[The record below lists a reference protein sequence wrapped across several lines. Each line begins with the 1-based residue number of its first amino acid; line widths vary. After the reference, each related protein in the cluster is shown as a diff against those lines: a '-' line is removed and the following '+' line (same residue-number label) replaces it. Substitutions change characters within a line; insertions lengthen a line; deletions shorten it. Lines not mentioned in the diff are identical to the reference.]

1 MDEHH
6 RPRRDRHRRGLRH
19 RARCGGWIRAGR
31 CPCARRR
38 EAYRHIA
45 GDRCAAPRI
54 ASFVADLHQEE
65 AAEGS
70 IVNVSS
76 TFGHRPIAGAGHYA
90 ATKAALE
97 QLTRS
102 WALQLA
108 PEHIRVNRVAPGPVE
123 TGILATSGL
132 TAEVQ
137 EHVKQEERERVPLGR
152 RGEPGEVVTWIV
164 RLADPA
170 STWLTG
176 QVLTIDGGLEL
187 V

>member
-1 MDEHH
+1 MNIID
-6 RPRRDRHRRGLRH
+6 RVVIVTGAGSGIGRAAAVGFAQAGARVLGVGRR
-19 RARCGGWIRAGR
+19 
-31 CPCARRR
+31 
-38 EAYRHIA
+38 IA
-45 GDRCAAPRI
+45 TLQQTAALHPGI

-108 PEHIRVNRVAPGPVE
+108 PEHIRVNCVAPGPVE

-132 TAEVQ
+132 PAEVQ

-152 RGEPGEVVTWIV
+152 RGEPREVATWIV